1 MFCNFLNASGD
12 TYVSCWTSPNFIP
25 SHIRF
30 ERNMLDNL
38 FTEYI
43 IANSYEFFLLKNYL
57 KNYTLENCKRIFDA
71 QYFNESPSFKIPP
84 QHFHESN
91 FCWWVEKL
99 TFYF

>member
-1 MFCNFLNASGD
+1 MHLVIR
-12 TYVSCWTSPNFIP
+12 TYPVGHRPILFRPIFDSKETCSTIHLP
-25 SHIRF
+25 S
-30 ERNMLDNL
+30 
-38 FTEYI
+38 I
-43 IANSYEFFLLKNYL
+43 IVDSYEFFPLKNYL